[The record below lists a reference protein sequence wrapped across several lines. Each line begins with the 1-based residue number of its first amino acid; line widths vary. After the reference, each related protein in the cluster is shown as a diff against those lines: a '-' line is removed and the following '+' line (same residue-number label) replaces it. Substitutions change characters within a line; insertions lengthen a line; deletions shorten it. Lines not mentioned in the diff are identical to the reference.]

1 VSLKEVESQGGM
13 LNQIMKKKHS
23 QMQETLLES
32 LNLAKVFYFLIK
44 INATYY
50 VSKSVIIANR
60 KIKHYLLYEFSN
72 MIRHEQGCIIEE
84 EEEINESVKKMRDK

>member
-1 VSLKEVESQGGM
+1 MGVSLKEADCEGGM
-13 LNQIMKKKHS
+13 LNQLMKKKHS

-72 MIRHEQGCIIEE
+72 MIRHEKDCIIEE
-84 EEEINESVKKMRDK
+84 EE